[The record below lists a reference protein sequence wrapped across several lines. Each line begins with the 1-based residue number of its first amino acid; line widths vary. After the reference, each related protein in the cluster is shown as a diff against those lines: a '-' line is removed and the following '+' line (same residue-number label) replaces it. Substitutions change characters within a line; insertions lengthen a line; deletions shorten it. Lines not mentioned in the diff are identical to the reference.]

1 MMLLQCGGCKD
12 SSESPRLDSSMSRL
26 HPRRGSVN
34 EEFGYQTLHTY
45 ATSSQSRCVDSPL
58 AQSSQSS
65 GVPDPYK
72 SKTAALLWIES
83 DESSMGHADGDVP
96 NFQSFCPPHKWSAA
110 FASPGD
116 FTLKAAHVK
125 RSHGTITYY
134 LALIGLSIPTTSSG
148 SSSPL
153 APTTQLPRSRTEGG
167 FSPVSRKDKAQSV
180 SIIPKT
186 EAEIT
191 SFVHTMALR
200 YPGHHVIALYSRK
213 MQKARKLEA
222 RAQVVVEVLA
232 SILSITH
239 VGLHRL
245 IAVKEPVPQD
255 LRVRIFLSLHLF
267 RGTLPTG
274 SNSCDGRL
282 ESQQSTSEAN
292 AIETRKPIPSEWL
305 HPKQA
310 PLPTRLAISSR
321 KERRRSFR
329 AVPCCTT
336 YVSPME
342 WNKKAPET
350 SGAFTVQITSIHTP
364 TNTDSAASDVV
375 QYIVTVLYV
384 DPVNPSAH
392 LTRTVLHRY
401 ADFWR
406 LATHVHTKTK
416 LDSHMHQLPPKTLFR
431 SADPAFLEA
440 RAVGLQ
446 RFLDTLL
453 CLSFKGMLDQKIDMA
468 AEPQVRSFLELPPV
482 QWNVVAEHP
491 SKQDLDRFR
500 ALSNSSTA
508 STRSISPLKTSDDED
523 EDDDDTDAEA
533 GRISDER
540 IFAEFESRVER
551 PFQNRRSM
559 SSQYYPVSR
568 GVA

>member
-1 MMLLQCGGCKD
+1 
-12 SSESPRLDSSMSRL
+12 
-26 HPRRGSVN
+26 
-34 EEFGYQTLHTY
+34 
-45 ATSSQSRCVDSPL
+45 
-58 AQSSQSS
+58 
-65 GVPDPYK
+65 
-72 SKTAALLWIES
+72 
-83 DESSMGHADGDVP
+83 
-96 NFQSFCPPHKWSAA
+96 
-110 FASPGD
+110 
-116 FTLKAAHVK
+116 
-125 RSHGTITYY
+125 
-134 LALIGLSIPTTSSG
+134 
-148 SSSPL
+148 
-153 APTTQLPRSRTEGG
+153 
-167 FSPVSRKDKAQSV
+167 
-180 SIIPKT
+180 
-186 EAEIT
+186 
-191 SFVHTMALR
+191 
-200 YPGHHVIALYSRK
+200 
-213 MQKARKLEA
+213 
-222 RAQVVVEVLA
+222 
-232 SILSITH
+232 
-239 VGLHRL
+239 
-245 IAVKEPVPQD
+245 
-255 LRVRIFLSLHLF
+255 
-267 RGTLPTG
+267 
-274 SNSCDGRL
+274 
-282 ESQQSTSEAN
+282 
-292 AIETRKPIPSEWL
+292 
-305 HPKQA
+305 
-310 PLPTRLAISSR
+310 
-321 KERRRSFR
+321 
-329 AVPCCTT
+329 
-336 YVSPME
+336 ME